1 MFGALGS
8 DKYVEYCQD
17 IHRSGTYLLDV
28 INDVLDMSKIEA
40 GRLKL
45 DLENVELDRELAD
58 ALRVVTTRAQE
69 KKLTINSRIASG
81 IRLMADR
88 RALKQIALNLLSNAV
103 KFTPEKGRVTV
114 RGRVSRGAVV
124 IGIQDSGIGIARDAL
139 KKLGRPFEQVES
151 QLTKTHHGSGLGL
164 AIAKSL
170 IELHGGVMR
179 IRSTLGAGTTVVV
192 RLPLDGLAHE
202 QAKPDSGFQ
211 DT

>member
-1 MFGALGS
+1 
-8 DKYVEYCQD
+8 
-17 IHRSGTYLLDV
+17 
-28 INDVLDMSKIEA
+28 MSSSTA
-40 GRLKL
+40 SLS
-45 DLENVELDRELAD
+45 D

-69 KKLTINSRIASG
+69 KKLKLTSKIASG
-81 IRLMADR
+81 IRLRADR

-103 KFTPEKGRVTV
+103 KFTPEKGRITV

-139 KKLGRPFEQVES
+139 QKLGRPFEQVES

-192 RLPLDGLAHE
+192 RLPLDGQPAATKRANRPASRAGELQRRRSPRTAIIGRMQVSHS
-202 QAKPDSGFQ
+202 ASPAWLRTGIGPP
-211 DT
+211 